1 MRSVE
6 VFLPGVLPETWLSP
20 NRGERKEG
28 RAAYAISGA
37 KMQMRGDVATGMLA
51 ELRVRE
57 ISEPF
62 DPCRITLTLVYA
74 KRARDG
80 YYRPTDCGN
89 AIYSLKAAIDG
100 LIDAGLIVDD
110 DHTHLVEL
118 TGRIERCATAA
129 EEGLRVQV
137 EEVVGGD

>member
-37 KMQMRGDVATGMLA
+37 KMQMRGATGMLA

-129 EEGLRVQV
+129 EEGLRVRV
-137 EEVVGGD
+137 EEVS

>member
-1 MRSVE
+1 
-6 VFLPGVLPETWLSP
+6 
-20 NRGERKEG
+20 
-28 RAAYAISGA
+28 
-37 KMQMRGDVATGMLA
+37 
-51 ELRVRE
+51 
-57 ISEPF
+57 
-62 DPCRITLTLVYA
+62 
-74 KRARDG
+74 
-80 YYRPTDCGN
+80 
-89 AIYSLKAAIDG
+89 